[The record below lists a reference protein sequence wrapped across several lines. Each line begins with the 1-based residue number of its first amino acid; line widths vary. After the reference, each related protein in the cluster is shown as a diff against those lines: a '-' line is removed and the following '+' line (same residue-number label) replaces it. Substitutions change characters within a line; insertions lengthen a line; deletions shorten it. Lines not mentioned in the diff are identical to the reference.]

1 MTAVSIFIAAVTVL
15 HILGYIGLVYW
26 TTHIKAGGD
35 AKEGEIIDHTWDGD
49 LKEMNNPMP
58 GWWLSLFYLMI
69 AFAIAYLF
77 LYPGVYKGSKGWTQL
92 GQYQQE
98 SRKIDSRS
106 AEYFRHYAGKSVEE
120 LAKDPDALA
129 TGRRIFLQNC
139 AVCHASDAGGS
150 PGSYPNLTDKD
161 WIWGGTPENIINTI
175 TNGHTGAMP
184 PGGALIAVTPG
195 QPPSAEDQE
204 KLDDVSNYVLSL
216 GGYPHDQAR
225 ADKGKALYSTSCIA
239 CHGPDGK
246 GNPVIGGINLADQTW
261 LYADDPEDP
270 AALKAFIEHQIQ
282 QPRNNVMPAWKDTLG
297 DAKIKVVA
305 AYVYSLSQDEEE
317 AAEEKAAEPAAE
329 TAAPATAESAT
340 TSEAEKPATEATA
353 LAAETATAEAA
364 TSEVE
369 KTAAEATAPA
379 AETAAPAP
387 TEAAATSEAANPAAE
402 APTPAAETATP
413 APAEAAA
420 TSEAEKPAAEATA
433 PAAETA
439 APAPTEAAATSE
451 AANPAAEAPTPAAE
465 TATPAPAEAAATSE
479 AEKPAAEATAPAA
492 ETAAPAPT
500 EAAATSEAAN
510 PAAEAPAPTA
520 ETAAPAPAEPAATS
534 EAEKPAAEA
543 PAP

>member
-225 ADKGKALYSTSCIA
+225 ADKGKELYSTSCIA

-317 AAEEKAAEPAAE
+317 AAEEKAAEPATEATAPASE
-329 TAAPATAESAT
+329 TAAPATAE
-340 TSEAEKPATEATA
+340 
-353 LAAETATAEAA
+353 AA
-364 TSEVE
+364 T
-369 KTAAEATAPA
+369 
-379 AETAAPAP
+379 
-387 TEAAATSEAANPAAE
+387 
-402 APTPAAETATP
+402 
-413 APAEAAA
+413 

-439 APAPTEAAATSE
+439 AAESAATNEAEKPAAEATAPAAEAAAPAAETAAAETAASEAAKPTAEATTPASETAAPATAEPAATSE
-451 AANPAAEAPTPAAE
+451 AAKPAAEATAPAAE
-465 TATPAPAEAAATSE
+465 AATTSE
-479 AEKPAAEATAPAA
+479 AEKPAAEATAPAT
-492 ETAAPAPT
+492 ETAAPKPA
-500 EAAATSEAAN
+500 EAAAASDAEKAATEATT
-510 PAAEAPAPTA
+510 PASEAPA
-520 ETAAPAPAEPAATS
+520 TS
-534 EAEKPAAEA
+534 DSKSAQP
-543 PAP
+543 

>member
-1 MTAVSIFIAAVTVL
+1 MTAVSIFIAAVTIL

-35 AKEGEIIDHTWDGD
+35 AKEGEVIDHTWDGD

-92 GQYQQE
+92 TQYQQE
-98 SRKIDSRS
+98 SRRVDARS
-106 AEYFRHYAGKSVEE
+106 AEYFRHYAGKSVED

-139 AVCHASDAGGS
+139 AVCHATDAGGT
-150 PGSYPNLTDKD
+150 PGNYPNLTDKD
-161 WIWGGTPENIINTI
+161 WIWGGTPDNIINTI

-184 PGGALIAVTPG
+184 AGGALIAVAPG
-195 QPPSAEDQE
+195 QAPSAEDQE
-204 KLDDVSNYVLSL
+204 KLEDVSNYILSL
-216 GGYPHDQAR
+216 GGYEHDKTLAE
-225 ADKGKALYSTSCIA
+225 KGKELYSTSCVA

-305 AYVYSLSQDEEE
+305 AYVYSLSQDE
-317 AAEEKAAEPAAE
+317 AADDNTGEEKTATETSAPAAEPAAATSEAEKTAAE
-329 TAAPATAESAT
+329 TTAPATTETAAT
-340 TSEAEKPATEATA
+340 TSEA
-353 LAAETATAEAA
+353 
-364 TSEVE
+364 E

-379 AETAAPAP
+379 ATETAVEPAA
-387 TEAAATSEAANPAAE
+387 TTSEAEKTAAE
-402 APTPAAETATP
+402 ASAPAATETT
-413 APAEAAA
+413 APVAEPAAA
-420 TSEAEKPAAEATA
+420 TSEAEATA
-433 PAAETA
+433 PTV
-439 APAPTEAAATSE
+439 
-451 AANPAAEAPTPAAE
+451 EAP
-465 TATPAPAEAAATSE
+465 ATPATES
-479 AEKPAAEATAPAA
+479 EKPA
-492 ETAAPAPT
+492 
-500 EAAATSEAAN
+500 S
-510 PAAEAPAPTA
+510 
-520 ETAAPAPAEPAATS
+520 EPAAQ
-534 EAEKPAAEA
+534 
-543 PAP
+543 

>member
-305 AYVYSLSQDEEE
+305 AYVYSLSQDEEA
-317 AAEEKAAEPAAE
+317 AAEEKAAEPATEATAPASETAAPATAEAATTSEAEKPAAEAPAPAADIAAPAPTEAAATSDAAKPAAEAAASATETAAPAPAEAAATSEATKPAAEAPTPAAETTTPAPAEATASEAEKPATEAPTPAAE
-329 TAAPATAESAT
+329 TAAPATAETA
-340 TSEAEKPATEATA
+340 TSEAEKIAAEATA
-353 LAAETATAEAA
+353 SATETAAPATAESA
-364 TSEVE
+364 TSSEAE

-379 AETAAPAP
+379 T
-387 TEAAATSEAANPAAE
+387 
-402 APTPAAETATP
+402 
-413 APAEAAA
+413 
-420 TSEAEKPAAEATA
+420 
-433 PAAETA
+433 
-439 APAPTEAAATSE
+439 
-451 AANPAAEAPTPAAE
+451 
-465 TATPAPAEAAATSE
+465 
-479 AEKPAAEATAPAA
+479 
-492 ETAAPAPT
+492 
-500 EAAATSEAAN
+500 
-510 PAAEAPAPTA
+510 

-534 EAEKPAAEA
+534 EAAKPATEA
-543 PAP
+543 TAP

>member
-1 MTAVSIFIAAVTVL
+1 MTAVSIFIAAVTIL

-35 AKEGEIIDHTWDGD
+35 AKEGEVIDHTWDGD

-92 GQYQQE
+92 TQYQQE
-98 SRKIDSRS
+98 SRRVDARS

-225 ADKGKALYSTSCIA
+225 ADKGKELYSTSCIA

-282 QPRNNVMPAWKDTLG
+282 QPRNNVMPTWKDTLG

-329 TAAPATAESAT
+329 AAPAPAEAAAS
-340 TSEAEKPATEATA
+340 SEAEKPATEAPA
-353 LAAETATAEAA
+353 PAAETAAPAAAEAA
-364 TSEVE
+364 TSEAE
-369 KTAAEATAPA
+369 KTAAEAPAPA

-387 TEAAATSEAANPAAE
+387 AEAAATSEATKPAAE

-413 APAEAAA
+413 APAEA
-420 TSEAEKPAAEATA
+420 T
-433 PAAETA
+433 
-439 APAPTEAAATSE
+439 ATSE
-451 AANPAAEAPTPAAE
+451 AANPAAET
-465 TATPAPAEAAATSE
+465 
-479 AEKPAAEATAPAA
+479 TAPET
-492 ETAAPAPT
+492 ETAAPATT
-500 EAAATSEAAN
+500 EPATSSEAAN
-510 PAAEAPAPTA
+510 PATEATAPAT
-520 ETAAPAPAEPAATS
+520 ETVAPAPAEPAATS
-534 EAEKPAAEA
+534 EAANSATEA
-543 PAP
+543 TAP

>member
-225 ADKGKALYSTSCIA
+225 ADKGKALYGTSCIA

-340 TSEAEKPATEATA
+340 TSEAEKPAAEAPAPAADIAAPAPAEAAATSDA
-353 LAAETATAEAA
+353 AKPAAEAAASATETAAPAPAEAAA
-364 TSEVE
+364 TSEAA
-369 KTAAEATAPA
+369 KPTAEATAPA
-379 AETAAPAP
+379 AETAAPATAEP
-387 TEAAATSEAANPAAE
+387 AASSEAA
-402 APTPAAETATP
+402 
-413 APAEAAA
+413 
-420 TSEAEKPAAEATA
+420 KPAAEATA

-439 APAPTEAAATSE
+439 APAPAEPATSSE
-451 AANPAAEAPTPAAE
+451 AANPAT
-465 TATPAPAEAAATSE
+465 
-479 AEKPAAEATAPAA
+479 EATAP
-492 ETAAPAPT
+492 
-500 EAAATSEAAN
+500 
-510 PAAEAPAPTA
+510 
-520 ETAAPAPAEPAATS
+520 
-534 EAEKPAAEA
+534 
-543 PAP
+543 